1 MMKLIR
7 RTKDD
12 KGASNTIS
20 FMVIMFFVMT
30 MIISFIDVGLYFNTK
45 NQMQAAAENG
55 ARSVAMYGGVN
66 NKVRTIRGGTID
78 PIELTWQS
86 IPSNFRTP
94 TTANKTVVVQR
105 SQLKCHPQSGKIKA
119 GDPVWCEV
127 TYQYNGIAGAFSLFN
142 IGRMKGTSAANT
154 IVRGTSVSEV
164 TIE

>member
-7 RTKDD
+7 RIKDD

-20 FMVIMFFVMT
+20 FMVIMFFVMI

-55 ARSVAMYGGVN
+55 ARSVAMYGGVS
-66 NKVRTIRGGTID
+66 NKVRDVRGGSID

-86 IPSNFRTP
+86 IPSNFRTIKP
-94 TTANKTVVVQR
+94 GKNVVYVTK
-105 SQLKCHPQSGKIKA
+105 SKITCHPQTGKIKA

-127 TYQYNGIAGAFSLFN
+127 GYKWNGIAGAFNLFKL
-142 IGRMKGTSAANT
+142 GVYGTSAPDT
-154 IVRGTSVSEV
+154 VVRGTSVSEV